1 MPGQRHR
8 DQQSNRKGY
17 VKAIVNHLRKR
28 LNTEEHLK
36 RMCTTNRI
44 LPIGP
49 RSRVYT
55 KKLFDGWICTLGKGR
70 ILTKKLAESVCQ
82 RLRKIFSLT
91 HGDHIQAEDM
101 RMHAFLK
108 GARKRR
114 RGVLTQS
121 QKSAMSSMD
130 ELTTIP
136 YMQDWYGCDDGE
148 EDRLLDQVFN
158 LISINCHLI

>member
-8 DQQSNRKGY
+8 VQQSNRKGY
-17 VKAIVNHLRKR
+17 VKAVVNHLRKR

-36 RMCTTNRI
+36 RMCATNRI

-70 ILTKKLAESVCQ
+70 ILTKKLAEGVCQ
-82 RLRKIFSLT
+82 KLRKIFSLT
-91 HGDHIQAEDM
+91 HGDHVEAENM

-108 GARKRR
+108 GSRKRR

-136 YMQDWYGCDDGE
+136 YLHDWYGDDEGE
-148 EDRLLDQVFN
+148 EDRLLDEVFN
-158 LISINCHLI
+158 LISIVAI

>member
-1 MPGQRHR
+1 M
-8 DQQSNRKGY
+8 
-17 VKAIVNHLRKR
+17 KAVVNHLRKK
-28 LNTEEHLK
+28 LNAEEHLK

-70 ILTKKLAESVCQ
+70 ILTRKLASSVCQ
-82 RLRKIFSLT
+82 KLRKFFKLM
-91 HGDHIQAEDM
+91 HGDHTQDEDM

-108 GARKRR
+108 AARKRR

-130 ELTTIP
+130 ALTTIP
-136 YMQDWYGCDDGE
+136 YMQDWYGD
-148 EDRLLDQVFN
+148 EDRCDQVFN
-158 LISINCHLI
+158 LINILAI